1 MWQVLQLPLFT
12 IGTAGTWVERAFAV
26 VHCTGG
32 DLLIA
37 LVSPIIALVSM
48 WATDWPQHK
57 FWRVAVAA
65 VALGAVVKRRRRFVG

>member
-1 MWQVLQLPLFT
+1 VWELPLFT
-12 IGTAGTWVERAFAV
+12 IWTTVTWVERAFAV

-48 WATDWPQHK
+48 WATGRSTNSE
-57 FWRVAVAA
+57 RVAVAA
-65 VALGAVVKRRRRFVG
+65 VALAAVVKRRRRFVG